1 MLLRATSRLRTRTSI
16 NLKADLEARVYEVR
30 LRMTNKKHPQR
41 PKVEDVIKIDWTD
54 SRVKLLHI
62 CPSHDLTHAKVA
74 APNLQLQNDKAKE
87 PTKDAKSEVK
97 PLGLNSEGNPNTEDN
112 SKDEEW
118 DSESKSARS
127 EVEAKQ
133 RSKPGESV
141 KQVQIEI
148 KDLKSE
154 REFKEGPEEAK
165 AES

>member
-1 MLLRATSRLRTRTSI
+1 
-16 NLKADLEARVYEVR
+16 
-30 LRMTNKKHPQR
+30 
-41 PKVEDVIKIDWTD
+41 
-54 SRVKLLHI
+54 
-62 CPSHDLTHAKVA
+62 
-74 APNLQLQNDKAKE
+74 
-87 PTKDAKSEVK
+87 VK

-127 EVEAKQ
+127 KVEVKQ
-133 RSKPGESV
+133 RSKPGESF

-148 KDLKSE
+148 KDLKPE